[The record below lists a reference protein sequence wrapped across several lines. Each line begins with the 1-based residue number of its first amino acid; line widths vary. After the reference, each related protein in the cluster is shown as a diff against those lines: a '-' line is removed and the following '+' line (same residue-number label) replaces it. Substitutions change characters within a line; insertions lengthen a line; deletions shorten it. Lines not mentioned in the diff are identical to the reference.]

1 MSYREQYTNT
11 FSPAEKEYEQ
21 CTFTN
26 CVFNDL
32 SGINFIEC
40 TFEQCN
46 LSNTKLLN
54 TGFQEC
60 TFTECK
66 LVGCNFSK
74 TKEFG
79 FAAHFMSCN
88 LSYVSFDQKKLFK
101 SVFRNCNLAH
111 ANFTQADLSR
121 CTLTDCDCSE
131 TVFMETNLSGVDFTT
146 NYNFMIDPT
155 QNIVKKTRFASH
167 ALSGLL
173 QSFGIIIE

>member
-11 FSPAEKEYEQ
+11 FTPDEKEYEQ
-21 CTFTN
+21 CSFIN
-26 CVFNDL
+26 CVFSDL

-46 LSNTKLLN
+46 LSNAKLLN

-79 FAAHFMSCN
+79 FAVQFIRCN
-88 LSYVSFDQKKLFK
+88 VSYVSFDQKKLFK
-101 SVFRNCNLAH
+101 STFKNCNLAH
-111 ANFTQADLSR
+111 SNFTQADLSK
-121 CTLTDCDCSE
+121 CILTDCDCSE
-131 TVFMETNLSGVDFTT
+131 TVFMQTNLAGVNFTT
-146 NYNFMIDPT
+146 NYHFIIDPA
-155 QNIVKKTRFASH
+155 QNNVKKARFASH
-167 ALSGLL
+167 SLGGLV
-173 QSFGIIIE
+173 QSFGIIVD